1 MKLNFRARLHNR
13 AFVITMSTA
22 VIAFVYQILSLVGIT
37 PRISEEST
45 VQLVMLAVNIL
56 CALGVFI
63 DPTTE
68 GISDS
73 ERAMKY
79 YSSEE

>member
-22 VIAFVYQILSLVGIT
+22 AIAFVYQILSLVGIT
-37 PRISEEST
+37 PRVSEEST

-56 CALGVFI
+56 CALGVLI